1 MKTSNYVLTFYIY
14 LPEGLD
20 FNAQIKDDFEYW
32 CVRKSIPR
40 EIDSIEISDEGFLR
54 DYEHANKTKEIYFD
68 ERKYFLE
75 LKNSLQSL
83 IAKNSSEKIPSPSRF
98 ISNPEDFFDK
108 LQAEENEM
116 ISLDRITRKINN
128 IKRKNRDLRP
138 IDIFELIKPDLKNAR
153 NDFKSQIKKLSA
165 TKAST
170 AKLNSINSENI
181 IIDNQNAISLTLK
194 LTSNNPMGFDINKFS
209 KFFKIRVCNRLK
221 MKGLEEYEKK
231 KLRRI
236 ANLFSKSFHCSKKKN
251 TVFFP
256 DYAVN
261 AQIVHEPYVTK
272 ELSNS

>member
-1 MKTSNYVLTFYIY
+1 MKTSNYILTFYIY
-14 LPEGLD
+14 LPKDLELS
-20 FNAQIKDDFEYW
+20 AQIKDDFEYW

-54 DYEHANKTKEIYFD
+54 DYKYANKAKEVYFD
-68 ERKYFLE
+68 ERKYFLR
-75 LKNSLQSL
+75 LKDSLQSL
-83 IAKNSSEKIPSPSRF
+83 IAKNSSETIPSPSRF

-116 ISLDRITRKINN
+116 ISLDRIARKIHS

-153 NDFKSQIKKLSA
+153 NNLNAQIKQLSISR
-165 TKAST
+165 AST

-181 IIDNQNAISLTLK
+181 IINNHNALSLTLK

-221 MKGLEEYEKK
+221 MKGLERYEKK
-231 KLRRI
+231 RMERI
-236 ANLFSKSFHCSKKKN
+236 AKFFSKSFHYSKKKN

-256 DYAVN
+256 DFAIN
-261 AQIVHEPYVTK
+261 AQIIHEPYTT
-272 ELSNS
+272 ENLNNS